1 MGCDHLA
8 SVSGTEGY
16 AEEAENLFRR
26 YENISFADVHA
37 SVLHLIPT
45 APCRALDIGSG
56 TGRDAAALAA
66 MGHTVVAVEPTSELR
81 LRAARFH
88 PSLRIEWQDDSLPDL
103 TRVAQ
108 RGEQFDLVMLTAVW
122 MHLDERQRR
131 RAMRRIASLVRANG
145 IVIMTLRH
153 GPVPRGRRMFAI
165 AADETIG
172 LAGSEG
178 LRLLVN
184 QNEPSALGTANV
196 SWSRLAFA
204 KIDGYA

>member
-1 MGCDHLA
+1 MLRMGCDHLA

-45 APCRALDIGSG
+45 APCRVLDIGSG

-66 MGHTVVAVEPTSELR
+66 MDGIA
-81 LRAARFH
+81 
-88 PSLRIEWQDDSLPDL
+88 RIEWLEDSLPDL